1 MVSNF
6 DKTNHSVYKLTY
18 HLVLVVKYRRKVIT
32 EPIFESLINIF
43 NRVGSNYRIMVVEAI
58 LRQIIYTYCLKVEL
72 MLIFKDSLI
81 PINLQA
87 VESLKKNI
95 LKYMIVFG
103 VESFG
108 KEVIS

>member
-1 MVSNF
+1 
-6 DKTNHSVYKLTY
+6 
-18 HLVLVVKYRRKVIT
+18 
-32 EPIFESLINIF
+32 
-43 NRVGSNYRIMVVEAI
+43 MVVEAI